1 VSEGLRIRTR
11 SDLHVALLRD
21 DAPPEV
27 RRAAIAAMRDTV
39 LAMAARAAD
48 SVVAMPVMISSGSI
62 TRVKIPADLDGL
74 PIRYRAEPLAP
85 RAELARWI
93 ERSAKESA
101 ESANAG
107 ADGEQ
112 VGLHSH

>member
-1 VSEGLRIRTR
+1 M
-11 SDLHVALLRD
+11 ALLRD

-27 RRAAIAAMRDTV
+27 RKAAVAAMRDTV
-39 LAMAARAAD
+39 LAMAERAAD

-85 RAELARWI
+85 RVELARWI

-101 ESANAG
+101 ARDG
-107 ADGEQ
+107 ATHPHQ
-112 VGLHSH
+112 VGVHSH